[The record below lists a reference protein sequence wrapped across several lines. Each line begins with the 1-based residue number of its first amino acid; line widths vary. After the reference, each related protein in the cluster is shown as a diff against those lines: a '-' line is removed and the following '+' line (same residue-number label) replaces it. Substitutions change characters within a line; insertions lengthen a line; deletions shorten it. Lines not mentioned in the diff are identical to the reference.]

1 MELPFQTHDTLAQI
15 ARTRLLRARLLHSNP
30 MRTRSNL
37 LIASGLLI
45 FPVMWLALVSG
56 QATYFG
62 PMRSLF
68 EKIGRRYMDDL
79 PLGWGFF
86 DVLYYTMPIAALVLV
101 VLGFAADREGDRSR
115 LYFGIVAGMIV
126 ILAIRAWSPGYL

>member
-1 MELPFQTHDTLAQI
+1 
-15 ARTRLLRARLLHSNP
+15 

-45 FPVMWLALVSG
+45 FPVMWLGLVLG

-68 EKIGRRYMDDL
+68 EKIGRRYLDDL
-79 PLGWGFF
+79 PLGWGLF
-86 DVLYYTMPIAALVLV
+86 DVLYYSMPLAALVLV
-101 VLGFAADREGDRSR
+101 VLGFAANPERSRSR
-115 LYFGIVAGMIV
+115 LYFGILAGLMV
-126 ILAIRAWSPGYL
+126 ILATRTWSPGYL

>member
-1 MELPFQTHDTLAQI
+1 
-15 ARTRLLRARLLHSNP
+15 

-68 EKIGRRYMDDL
+68 EKIGRRYLDDL
-79 PLGWGFF
+79 PFGWGLF
-86 DVLYYTMPIAALVLV
+86 DLLYFTMPIAALVLV
-101 VLGFAADREGDRSR
+101 VLGFAVDPERNRSR
-115 LYFGIVAGMIV
+115 LYLGILAGLMV
-126 ILAIRAWSPGYL
+126 ILATRTWSPGYL